1 VRVEYGGV
9 FGRGKDEDG
18 FERGHGKKGANEV
31 GGWGH
36 LRDGSR
42 ENLGG
47 VRGAV
52 LAEMS
57 LVTLDDITVKLLKLG
72 R

>member
-1 VRVEYGGV
+1 MAASSEEAKTRTGS
-9 FGRGKDEDG
+9 RGDT
-18 FERGHGKKGANEV
+18 ERKALTRLGA
-31 GGWGH
+31 G
-36 LRDGSR
+36 DIFATGSR